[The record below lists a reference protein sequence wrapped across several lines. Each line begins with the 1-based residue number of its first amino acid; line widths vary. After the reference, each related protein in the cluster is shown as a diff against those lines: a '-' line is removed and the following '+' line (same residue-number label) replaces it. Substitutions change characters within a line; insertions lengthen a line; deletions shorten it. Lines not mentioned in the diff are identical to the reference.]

1 MGVPPFAGF
10 WSKDEI
16 IATAYNTGHYA
27 IWIVALL
34 TAFYTALYMTRAVV
48 LTVSG
53 SYRGTAPPHESPP
66 AMTAPMILLAGLS
79 IGAGFFG
86 GPLVK
91 GGFNVWVHVAGSE
104 AEAFSWPLGI
114 LSVAVAAAGIGL
126 GWVLYRTYRERD
138 PILSLGPAYGIL
150 VNKYFMDDIYD
161 RGVVRPIQYPV
172 ANAVNAFDRSVIDG
186 AVNGVGMG
194 ARGLGGA
201 LRYIQ
206 SGNVQ
211 RYAVFLFAGVAILA
225 FVITRL

>member
-1 MGVPPFAGF
+1 M
-10 WSKDEI
+10 
-16 IATAYNTGHYA
+16 
-27 IWIVALL
+27 
-34 TAFYTALYMTRAVV
+34 
-48 LTVSG
+48 
-53 SYRGTAPPHESPP
+53 
-66 AMTAPMILLAGLS
+66 
-79 IGAGFFG
+79 
-86 GPLVK
+86 
-91 GGFNVWVHVAGSE
+91 
-104 AEAFSWPLGI
+104 
-114 LSVAVAAAGIGL
+114 AVAAAGIGL

-138 PILSLGPAYGIL
+138 PIRSLGPAYGIL

-172 ANAVNAFDRSVIDG
+172 AGAVNAFDRSVIDG